1 MMQRL
6 TMIFCDEYTT
16 KKYNTHNAVGELV
29 ICEVNRKKENLVYR
43 IERTLP
49 HQVRDNCVSK
59 S

>member
-16 KKYNTHNAVGELV
+16 KNTITHNAVGELV
-29 ICEVNRKKENLVYR
+29 ICEVNRKKENSVYR